1 MTSELVIL
9 TKVAYEEI
17 NAKLDAL
24 ITQANKKVVESD
36 KLLSNIE
43 AAAFLKVS
51 RSTLQTYRNTG
62 KLAFVQIKRKILYR
76 QEDLQEF
83 LIRNKKDT
91 IKSK

>member
-9 TKVAYEEI
+9 TKEAFEEI

-24 ITQANKKVVESD
+24 LSQANKKVVESD

-51 RSTLQTYRNTG
+51 KSTIQTYRNTG
-62 KLAFVQIKRKILYR
+62 KIAFVQIKRKILYR
-76 QEDLQEF
+76 QDDLQEF